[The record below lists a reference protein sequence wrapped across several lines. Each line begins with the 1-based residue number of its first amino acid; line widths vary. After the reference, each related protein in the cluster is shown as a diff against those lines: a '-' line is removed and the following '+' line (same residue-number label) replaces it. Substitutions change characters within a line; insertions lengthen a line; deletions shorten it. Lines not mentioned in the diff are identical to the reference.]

1 MPYEPTIIY
10 DQDGYARVTERGRQ
24 LGVSVQWVPND
35 RNSGGTYADDGVDY
49 STRLVYHEIQGG
61 ANYSVIEEHPY
72 PPHTWYSADRRILF
86 QTVPLS
92 RSAFALYQAGSAPYR
107 TNKARAI
114 QVELEGYSD
123 FVANE
128 PQQWL
133 DNIAED
139 VLIPVCTWAHNY
151 SPGGPIDLLKL
162 PDPWQ
167 VPGSAY
173 TDAPQRF
180 SPDRWAKFNGVC
192 AHANVPM
199 GDDHWDTGAMD
210 IWRISQHA
218 SYLIAGLLA
227 EEEIPTQEIK
237 PVPLYFTQVNKG
249 TIYAFFEGGMFRDD
263 YYWDEINTLITFWG
277 IKMYPVDTHPSPA
290 RRMP

>member
-139 VLIPVCTWAHNY
+139 VLIPVCTWSHNY

-180 SPDRWAKFNGVC
+180 SPDAWAKFNGVC

-227 EEEIPTQEIK
+227 EEEPPTQEIK
-237 PVPLYFTQVNKG
+237 PMPLYFTQVNGG

-263 YYWDEINTLITFWG
+263 YYWDEINTLITHAG
-277 IKMYPVDTHPSPA
+277 IKMYPVSVAPSPA